1 MSNILATLADC
12 RSFIC
17 WRYEPRPGEPK
28 PAKVPVDPRTGYR
41 INWMD
46 PATWMLPNEA
56 LTFCQAQP
64 GLGLG
69 ICLWPG
75 CNLLGLDLD
84 NARDPAGGW
93 LPHVRWFEDQFP
105 GAYWET
111 SPSGTGRR
119 GIVRAQ
125 SALLPAHG
133 CRWDE
138 CRAEAYSQARF
149 LTLTG
154 VGASGGLETDHTAV
168 AQRFLAAHFPP
179 TDVDHGGEW
188 RDGPVAT
195 WSGPS
200 EDAELVAIGRRFGQP
215 RAAWGRGAAFS
226 DLWDCNVDVLGC
238 IWPPQMEG
246 KSFDASK
253 AALALYN
260 HLAFLTGNDCPRML
274 RMFQQSG
281 LGWTKHAQ
289 SEYHFKRAILTACA
303 SQTEWYSGSRVERV
317 SLGEV
322 GAFPRPGDSAPA
334 VQNAGLIPAS
344 NAPMSG
350 DARNQTPA
358 GTMVPQSGALPSLE
372 QSPYLTARMAQEH
385 FQGCTYI
392 EDVDRIMDR
401 RGFILSKEQF
411 DNTRKHWSWPME
423 IDGSKP
429 SKSAW
434 DCFVGNAIWVT
445 PKVRSTYFGPRDTPR
460 SIRTT
465 EDGSQEINSY
475 IPLNIRRVEGDPT
488 PFIQHVQRL
497 LPNDWS
503 LMIETLAARV
513 QFQGVKFMWA
523 PFLQGTK
530 GNGKT
535 LLAKI
540 LEYCIGQ
547 RYTHWPKADQLDE
560 KYNSMF
566 VGTILV
572 VVDEMEKFPA
582 DVEPI
587 LNSMV
592 TATRLE
598 IRAMRTDKVM
608 RDVCFNPFFISND
621 QTSLRCDPDQR
632 RYAPFFCAQQH
643 AADLIRDGLTTDY
656 FIYFRDWLEN
666 RDGYA
671 ITAHYLQT
679 LSLPEIARP
688 DRTIRAPETTSTML
702 AHSASRTG
710 AEQEILH
717 AIEQGR
723 EGFRNGWISSHAVDM
738 EFARTGRARNLSLNA
753 RRQVID
759 ALGYIAHPSLRDG
772 LCMAL
777 MPDGQ
782 RYRLYIQERH
792 PWAVTGLSA
801 EQVREAYLG
810 AQR

>member
-1 MSNILATLADC
+1 MPNILATLADC
-12 RSFIC
+12 RWFIC
-17 WRYEPRPGEPK
+17 WRYEDRPGESK
-28 PAKVPVDPRTGYR
+28 PAKVPIDPRTGHR

-46 PATWMLPNEA
+46 SATWMLPNEA
-56 LTFCQAQP
+56 ATYCATL

-69 ICLWPG
+69 IVLHPG
-75 CNLLGLDLD
+75 CNLLGFDLD
-84 NARDPAGGW
+84 AARDPAGGW

-119 GIVRAQ
+119 GIVRVQ
-125 SALLPAHG
+125 SSLLPAHG

-149 LTLTG
+149 LSLTG
-154 VGASGGLETDHTAV
+154 VDASGGLDTDHTAA

-179 TDVDHGGEW
+179 TDVNHDGTW
-188 RDGPVAT
+188 QDGPVAA

-200 EDAELVAIGRRFGQP
+200 DDMELVAIGRRFGQP
-215 RAAWGRGAAFS
+215 RAAWGRGAAFT
-226 DLWDCNVDVLGC
+226 DLWDCNVDVLSR

-274 RMFQQSG
+274 RMFQASG

-289 SEYHFKRAILTACA
+289 SEYHFRRAILTACA
-303 SQTEWYSGSRVERV
+303 SQTEWYSGGRSSSVV
-317 SLGEV
+317 SSSGLGHPPEAGNV
-322 GAFPRPGDSAPA
+322 GSNPSTTVGDI
-334 VQNAGLIPAS
+334 QNAGP
-344 NAPMSG
+344 
-350 DARNQTPA
+350 QTLSPPHVA
-358 GTMVPQSGALPSLE
+358 NVGTLVPGVLPSLE
-372 QSPYLTARMAQEH
+372 SVKYLTARMAQDH

-392 EDVDRIMDR
+392 EDVDRIMDS

-445 PKVRSTYFGPRDTPR
+445 PKVRSVYFGPRDTPR
-460 SIRTT
+460 NIRTT

-497 LPNDWS
+497 LPRDYQ

-513 QFQGVKFMWA
+513 QFQGIKFMWA

-560 KYNSMF
+560 KYNSML

-572 VVDEMEKFPA
+572 VVDEMEKFPH

-608 RDVCFNPFFISND
+608 RDVCFNPIFISND

-643 AADLIRDGLTTDY
+643 AADLTRDGLTPEY
-656 FIYFRDWLEN
+656 FIQFRNWLDN
-666 RDGYA
+666 QDGWA
-671 ITAHYLQT
+671 IAAHYLQS
-679 LSLPEIARP
+679 LSLPETARP
-688 DRTIRAPETTSTML
+688 DRAIRAPETTSTVL
-702 AHSASRTG
+702 AHAASRTG

-717 AIEQGR
+717 AIEQNR
-723 EGFRNGWISSHAVDM
+723 EGFRGGWISSHAVDI
-738 EFARTGRARNLSLNA
+738 EFARTGRTRSLSLNA

-759 ALGYIAHPSLRDG
+759 ALGYVPHPSLQDG
-772 LCMAL
+772 LCGAV

-801 EQVREAYLG
+801 EQVREGYLG

>member
-1 MSNILATLADC
+1 MTNILTALADC
-12 RSFIC
+12 RFFIC

-28 PAKVPVDPRTGYR
+28 PAKVPVDPRTGHR
-41 INWMD
+41 INWTD
-46 PATWMLPNEA
+46 PTTWMLPNEVLA
-56 LTFCQAQP
+56 FCQATP

-69 ICLWPG
+69 IVLWPG
-75 CNLLGLDLD
+75 CNLMGIDLD
-84 NARDPAGGW
+84 GARDPAGGW

-111 SPSGTGRR
+111 SPSRTGRR
-119 GIVRAQ
+119 GLVRVQ
-125 SALLPAHG
+125 SSLLPTHG
-133 CRWDE
+133 TRNADF
-138 CRAEAYSQARF
+138 RAEVYSRDRF

-154 VGASGGLETDHTAV
+154 ADASGSLDTDHTAA
-168 AQRFLAAHFPP
+168 AQRFLAAYFPP
-179 TDVDHGGEW
+179 TDGRTGDW
-188 RDGPVAT
+188 QDGPVTA

-200 EDAELVAIGRRFGQP
+200 DDTELVRIGRRFGQP
-215 RAAWGRGAAFS
+215 RAVWGRGASFT
-226 DLWDCNVDVLGC
+226 DLWDRNVEVLSR
-238 IWPPQMEG
+238 IWPPQTAG
-246 KSFDASK
+246 KDFDYS
-253 AALALYN
+253 AADQALCN
-260 HLAFLTGNDCPRML
+260 HLAFLTGNDCPRIIRL
-274 RMFQQSG
+274 LQASG
-281 LGWTKHAQ
+281 LRRDKHAR
-289 SEYHFKRAILTACA
+289 EDYVRRTVLAACA
-303 SQTEWYSGSRVERV
+303 SQREWYSG
-317 SLGEV
+317 G
-322 GAFPRPGDSAPA
+322 RPLSSSGQVPVTTGDAGSNPSSE
-334 VQNAGLIPAS
+334 QIAGLSSAS
-344 NAPMSG
+344 NAPMSR
-350 DARNQTPA
+350 DAGNQTPA
-358 GTMVPQSGALPSLE
+358 GTMMLQPGDLPSLE
-372 QSPYLTARMAQEH
+372 TSPYLSARMAQQH
-385 FQGCTYI
+385 LAGCHYI
-392 EDVDRIMDR
+392 EDVDRIMDA
-401 RGFILSKEQF
+401 RGFVLSKEQF

-434 DCFVGNAIWVT
+434 DCFVGNSIWVT
-445 PKVRSTYFGPRDTPR
+445 PKVRSVYFGPRDPPR
-460 SIRTT
+460 HIRTT

-475 IPLNIRRVEGDPT
+475 IPLNIRRVAGDPT

-497 LPNDWS
+497 LPNDWE
-503 LMIETLAARV
+503 LMIQTLAARV
-513 QFQGVKFMWA
+513 QFQGTKFMWA

-566 VGTILV
+566 VQTILV
-572 VVDEMEKFPA
+572 IVDEMEKFPH
-582 DVEPI
+582 DIEPI

-592 TATRLE
+592 TATRME

-643 AADLIRDGLTTDY
+643 KADLTRDGLTPEY
-656 FIYFRDWLEN
+656 FITFRDWLEN

-679 LSLPEIARP
+679 LQLPETARP
-688 DRTIRAPETTSTML
+688 DRSIRAPETTSTML
-702 AHSASRTG
+702 AHTASRTG

-723 EGFRNGWISSHAVDM
+723 EGFRGGWISSHAVDM
-738 EFARTGRARNLSLNA
+738 EFARSGRARSLSLNA

-759 ALGYIAHPSLRDG
+759 SLGYVPHPSLQDG
-772 LCMAL
+772 LCAAP

-782 RYRLYIQERH
+782 RYRLYLREGH
-792 PWAVTGLSA
+792 PWAIIGLSA
-801 EQVREAYLG
+801 EQVRDGYLA